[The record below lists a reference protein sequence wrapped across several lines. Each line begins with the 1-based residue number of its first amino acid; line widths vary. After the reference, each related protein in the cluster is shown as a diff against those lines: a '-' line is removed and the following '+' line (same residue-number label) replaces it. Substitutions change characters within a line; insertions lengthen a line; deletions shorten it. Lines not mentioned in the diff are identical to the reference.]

1 MRAPRE
7 LWPLQADAAIFD
19 FDGTLADT
27 AHIWHDVDRIF
38 LSRRGLPFPAGYGE
52 AIAALGFEQGA
63 RYTIDLFRLDE
74 SVEDI
79 CDEWNAIGR
88 EMYQREVE
96 LRDGAERYIRS
107 LRSQGIPCALA
118 TTNDVRVLSS
128 MRNFDP
134 NDLFDA
140 CVYGA
145 EVGKGKNEPDIYLEA
160 AARIG
165 TRPQDCLVFE
175 DIVVAV
181 RTAHDIGMRTCG
193 VKSSDPVQRVDELR
207 DLADLWLEEW
217 TDIVL

>member
-7 LWPLQADAAIFD
+7 LWPFEAGAAIFD

-63 RYTIDLFRLDE
+63 RYTIDLFRLNE
-74 SVEDI
+74 KVEDI

-88 EMYQREVE
+88 EMYQREVV
-96 LRDGAERYIRS
+96 LRDGAERYIMA
-107 LRSQGIPCALA
+107 LRAQGIPCALA

-128 MRNFDP
+128 MRNFNP
-134 NDLFDA
+134 SDLFDA

-145 EVGKGKNEPDIYLEA
+145 EVAKGKNEPDIYLEA
-160 AARIG
+160 AARLG
-165 TRPQDCLVFE
+165 AEPTDCLVFE
-175 DIVVAV
+175 DILVAV
-181 RTAHDIGMRTCG
+181 RTAKGIGMRTCG
-193 VKSSDPVQRVDELR
+193 VRSSDPVQRVDELR
-207 DLADLWLEEW
+207 KLADLWLEEW
-217 TDIVL
+217 TDIPL